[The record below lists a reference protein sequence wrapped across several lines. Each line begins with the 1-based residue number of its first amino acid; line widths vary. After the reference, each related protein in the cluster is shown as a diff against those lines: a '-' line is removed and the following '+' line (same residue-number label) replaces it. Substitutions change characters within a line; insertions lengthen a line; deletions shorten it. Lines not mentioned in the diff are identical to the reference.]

1 MKVMRFEL
9 PGQPGESRVGFVDLE
24 NNQAVE
30 CAAVLGRLGVAEP
43 LARAVD
49 IIAYNTEQSG
59 ALSQGV
65 GELDRQDAPRWG
77 LDEVVFLPPVEAA
90 SLRDFIAFEEH
101 IRAVRFIRGAEI
113 PPAWYKMPVYYKG
126 NYRTLLGHEQA
137 LTWPRYSQRM
147 DYELELACVIGK
159 EGTDISEDGA
169 AAHVGG
175 YTVMNDWSARDIQM
189 EEMSVGL
196 GPAKGKDFATSLG
209 PWLVTPDE
217 FNPADA
223 RMTARINGEDVVG
236 REHRANPLELRADDR
251 PRIHGRDAVPWGRSR
266 LRHRGRRLR
275 VRAGP
280 VAANG
285 RRGGAGGGGH
295 RRAAQPGDAAGVRGG
310 PFDFPQ
316 GERRGLA

>member
-9 PGQPGESRVGFVDLE
+9 PGDPGESRVGFVDLG
-24 NNQAVE
+24 NKQVVD
-30 CAAVLGRLGVAEP
+30 CAAVLGRLGIAES

-49 IIAYNTEQSG
+49 VVAYNTEHSG
-59 ALSQGV
+59 ALSQWV
-65 GELDRQDAPRWG
+65 RELDRRDAPRWG
-77 LDEVVFLPPVEAA
+77 LDEVVFLPPVEAT

-101 IRAVRFIRGAEI
+101 IRVVRGRRGGDI

-126 NYRTLLGHEQA
+126 NYRSLLGHEQL
-137 LTWPRYSQRM
+137 LTWPRYSHRM

-159 EGTDISEDGA
+159 AGIDLNEDGA
-169 AAHVGG
+169 GAYIGG

-223 RMTARINGEDVVG
+223 RMTARINGETWSDGNIGQIHWSFPQMIAHASMDETLYPGDLLGSGTVGGGCGLELDRWLQAGDVV
-236 REHRANPLELRADDR
+236 ELEVEGIGTLRN
-251 PRIHGRDAVPWGRSR
+251 
-266 LRHRGRRLR
+266 R
-275 VRAGP
+275 V
-280 VAANG
+280 V
-285 RRGGAGGGGH
+285 RRG
-295 RRAAQPGDAAGVRGG
+295 
-310 PFDFPQ
+310 
-316 GERRGLA
+316 